1 MVSKGLGGAI
11 MTLMAYGQYDGP
23 YDSIRCL
30 PLRNKN
36 FAIVLCCWIITW
48 PRLTNV
54 SKRYPPNSLEIQ
66 THYLSTFLSD
76 IEKHRDNISQKDL
89 VRIINDGV
97 AEVEDKKHGAMK
109 NSQLFASNVI
119 VYTTG
124 NRPMAMS
131 FWYAGRP
138 DELILDMELGIAL

>member
-1 MVSKGLGGAI
+1 
-11 MTLMAYGQYDGP
+11 
-23 YDSIRCL
+23 
-30 PLRNKN
+30 
-36 FAIVLCCWIITW
+36 
-48 PRLTNV
+48 
-54 SKRYPPNSLEIQ
+54 LEIQ

-124 NRPMAMS
+124 NHPMAMS